1 MAKGWPQAGIERIG
15 KTKTSTAMKN
25 LYLPKGMSLD
35 SMPFTKT
42 KDKEKAA
49 RVLSYMIRWSAL
61 SDEAQTG
68 VQIHSKFLRKIAG
81 GSYTRITRP
90 LVENGIITI
99 SKRYIVG
106 KECKTYSFVHNVT
119 ELDCIKISGNRRR
132 KPKADFPK
140 FLIKHFNKLTINEGA
155 MDKEEVKKAIREK
168 KSEIKKGKKAKNM
181 KYVDARYNFSYR
193 TIREKDWLFSK
204 DENGRVHTN
213 LTSCPRALR
222 KELRYNGEELK
233 GIDLKSS
240 QPTIL
245 LCIMKTGT
253 RECKEERIHKIL
265 REEMRCVN
273 IVLWHKLAELTTRQG
288 FADFQREIEDGVFYD
303 AFMEKL
309 PIYHPFKER
318 RDMVKK
324 EILKC
329 FYGRGNERS
338 CIRKHLWEAYPFLK
352 EAVKLFKPVNQ
363 HQRFACLLQKV
374 ESHLFID
381 LIATRINREIPE
393 APIFTI
399 HDSLYTIEEFKER
412 VFRIVREE
420 STAFL
425 GFEPHFGYE

>member
-1 MAKGWPQAGIERIG
+1 MAKGWPQAGIERVG
-15 KTKTSTAMKN
+15 KTKTSTAMRN
-25 LYLPKGMSLD
+25 LYLPKGLSLE
-35 SMPFTKT
+35 SLPFGKT

-49 RVLSYMIRWSAL
+49 VVLSHMIRWSAL

-90 LVENGIITI
+90 LGENGIITI

-119 ELDCIKISGNRRR
+119 ELDCLKIKDNRPR

-140 FLIKHFNKLTINEGA
+140 YMIKHFTKLTINEGA
-155 MDKEEVKKAIREK
+155 MEKEEVKKALEAKIQE
-168 KSEIKKGKKAKNM
+168 GKTQAPL
-181 KYVDARYNFSYR
+181 RYAYCKR
-193 TIREKDWLFSK
+193 TIEEKDWFFVR
-204 DENGRVHTN
+204 DEYGRLHTN
-213 LTSCPRALR
+213 LTSCPRELR
-222 KELRYNGEELK
+222 KELRNEGKELK
-233 GIDLKSS
+233 GIDLKCS
-240 QPTIL
+240 QPTML
-245 LCIMKTGT
+245 LSLMSKDEG
-253 RECKEERIHKIL
+253 ERIKV
-265 REEMRCVN
+265 EKMYGN
-273 IVLWHKLAELTTRQG
+273 IILWHELAELRTRQG

-309 PIYHPFKER
+309 PIDHPFKKR

-324 EILKC
+324 EILTC
-329 FYGRGNERS
+329 FYGRGTEMS

-363 HQRFACLLQKV
+363 HQLFARLLQRV

-381 LIATRINREIPE
+381 LIATRINREIPD

-425 GFEPHFGYE
+425 GFKPHFGYE